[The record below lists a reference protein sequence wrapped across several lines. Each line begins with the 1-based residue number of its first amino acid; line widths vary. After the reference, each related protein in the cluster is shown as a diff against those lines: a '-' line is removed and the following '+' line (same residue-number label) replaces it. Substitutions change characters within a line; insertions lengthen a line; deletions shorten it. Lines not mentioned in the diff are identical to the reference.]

1 MASDFFS
8 AGFECSAHVA
18 NRPIMRIGSDHR
30 HAGEYDQD
38 PRGKANVP
46 KESVDHNATPLLKQ
60 PIDIPRTATRVEKW
74 SAAMRAILLIAL
86 ILLPTAALAQGAP
99 AKRPA
104 VGGKP
109 HVQAKPSAPAG
120 CKFVGTV
127 KGTKLWAGDCTASE
141 LKTTMPAEETSK
153 PQPDQPVG
161 AIPKGQQ

>member
-1 MASDFFS
+1 
-8 AGFECSAHVA
+8 
-18 NRPIMRIGSDHR
+18 
-30 HAGEYDQD
+30 
-38 PRGKANVP
+38 
-46 KESVDHNATPLLKQ
+46 
-60 PIDIPRTATRVEKW
+60 
-74 SAAMRAILLIAL
+74 MRAILLIAL

-99 AKRPA
+99 AKRPT

-141 LKTTMPAEETSK
+141 LRTTMPAEETSK
-153 PQPDQPVG
+153 PLPDQPVG